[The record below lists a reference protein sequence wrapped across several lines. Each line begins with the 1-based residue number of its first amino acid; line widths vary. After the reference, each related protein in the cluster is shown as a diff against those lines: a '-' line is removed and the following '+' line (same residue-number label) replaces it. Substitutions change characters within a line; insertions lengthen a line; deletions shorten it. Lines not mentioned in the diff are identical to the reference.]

1 MPLGAP
7 ASDYNGGGIRAA
19 ALITRGAICIGK
31 AERNEEMFDM
41 TAIGDILIEALA
53 KIILA
58 LLVWLIGRLIVGKL
72 LKLLENSKA
81 FKRQEETLR
90 KFLLSG
96 ARIALYVILVI
107 SIIGILGIPMASIVA
122 ALASAGLAIGMAMQG
137 SLSNFAG
144 GVMLLIFKPF
154 KVGDYISAAGGEG
167 TVKEVNLF
175 YTILNTIDNKAISIP
190 NGSLMNANVT
200 NMSSEELR
208 RVDLTFGC
216 AKGEDV
222 ARVQQVMLDAMAEDE
237 LVLKDPEPFARLSGG
252 TNEAMEFTTRA
263 WCKSE
268 DYWTVYFD
276 LTQKIT
282 EALGRAGVN
291 APAVRVIANK

>member
-1 MPLGAP
+1 
-7 ASDYNGGGIRAA
+7 
-19 ALITRGAICIGK
+19 
-31 AERNEEMFDM
+31 MFDI

-58 LLVWLIGRLIVGKL
+58 LLVWIIGRLIVNWL
-72 LKLLENSKA
+72 LKLLENMKA

-90 KFLLSG
+90 KFLLS
-96 ARIALYVILVI
+96 AAKIVLYVILVI
-107 SIIGILGIPMASIVA
+107 SVIGILGVPMASIIAV
-122 ALASAGLAIGMAMQG
+122 LASAGLAIGMAMQG

-144 GVMLLIFKPF
+144 GIMLLIFKPF

-167 TVKEVNLF
+167 TVKEINLF
-175 YTILNTIDNKAISIP
+175 YTVLNTIDNKAISIP
-190 NGSLMNANVT
+190 NGALMNANVT

-208 RVDLTFGC
+208 RVDLKFAC

-222 ARVQQVMLDAMAEDE
+222 ANTQRVMLETMNANDM
-237 LVLKDPEPFARLSGG
+237 VMKNPEPFARLSGG

-263 WCKSE
+263 WCKSA

-276 LTQKIT
+276 LTQSIT
-282 EALGRAGVN
+282 EALGREGVQ
-291 APAVRVIANK
+291 APAVRVVTDK

>member
-1 MPLGAP
+1 
-7 ASDYNGGGIRAA
+7 
-19 ALITRGAICIGK
+19 
-31 AERNEEMFDM
+31 MFDM

-58 LLVWLIGRLIVGKL
+58 LIVWLIGRLIVGKL

>member
-1 MPLGAP
+1 
-7 ASDYNGGGIRAA
+7 
-19 ALITRGAICIGK
+19 
-31 AERNEEMFDM
+31 MFDL
-41 TAIGDILIEALA
+41 TAIGNILIEAMA

-58 LLVWLIGRLIVGKL
+58 LLVWFIGKFIVGKL
-72 LKLLENSKA
+72 LKLLENMKA

-90 KFLLSG
+90 RFLLS
-96 ARIALYVILVI
+96 ASRIALYVILVI
-107 SIIGILGIPMASIVA
+107 SIIGILGIPMASIIA

-144 GVMLLIFKPF
+144 GIMLMIFKPF
-154 KVGDYISAAGGEG
+154 KVGDYINAAGGEG

-175 YTILNTIDNKAISIP
+175 YTVLNTIDNKAVSIP

-222 ARVQQVMLDAMAEDE
+222 ERVQQVMLDAMASDE
-237 LVLKDPEPFARLSGG
+237 LVLKSPEPFARLSGG

-263 WCKSE
+263 WCKSA

-291 APAVRVIANK
+291 APAVRVIADK